1 MKKFKIENMHELYDE
16 RILKRGY
23 EYYNE
28 GRVKSASCY
37 NDNTRL
43 IKFKIQGT
51 EVYTSYIL
59 LDKSEKNV
67 LKMKCNCPYHN
78 NCKHTA
84 AALYYLKDGKDI
96 TIKVNEKKKN
106 QFQNDLDI
114 GLVFVLD
121 RHTITS
127 IDGFFDLLDRKVYE
141 IEEDLYKRK
150 TKVAA
155 DNLFYLL
162 EKLDLVNRSNPSFC
176 FDYDNDV
183 YITDNYDLNNIEEII
198 QNCIY
203 EIFLEDDKLLEKKL
217 VKYIKKR
224 SIWKHDISFFLDV
237 IQDKATK
244 EDQLLLLDMIA
255 NIKNVNI
262 KNYTRNYLN
271 YLEAKINLIVLN
283 NKDYLKI
290 AKRYVTHNSFIRD
303 LLIDYYID
311 NEMEEEAIKL
321 LKKDLNIISYNKLL
335 EIYSNDIK
343 NYNNT
348 LLEMYRKF
356 PSISLY
362 EEIVE
367 RKIKVNKNSLLKE
380 LLHDNLNYGEIEF
393 FIKNGFEDYMFD
405 YLKYNIND
413 LLRFSNLLK
422 EKYNEELKEIIIDRI
437 DDLMPTI
444 RFKNTY
450 DEVIRLLFKLSE
462 LNNGKKECKKI
473 VSNIKKSQPNNIT
486 LLRELLY
493 FQKTAY

>member
-1 MKKFKIENMHELYDE
+1 
-16 RILKRGY
+16 
-23 EYYNE
+23 
-28 GRVKSASCY
+28 
-37 NDNTRL
+37 
-43 IKFKIQGT
+43 
-51 EVYTSYIL
+51 
-59 LDKSEKNV
+59 
-67 LKMKCNCPYHN
+67 MKCNCPYHN

-237 IQDKATK
+237 
-244 EDQLLLLDMIA
+244 M
-255 NIKNVNI
+255 
-262 KNYTRNYLN
+262 
-271 YLEAKINLIVLN
+271 
-283 NKDYLKI
+283 
-290 AKRYVTHNSFIRD
+290 
-303 LLIDYYID
+303 
-311 NEMEEEAIKL
+311 
-321 LKKDLNIISYNKLL
+321 
-335 EIYSNDIK
+335 
-343 NYNNT
+343 
-348 LLEMYRKF
+348 
-356 PSISLY
+356 
-362 EEIVE
+362 
-367 RKIKVNKNSLLKE
+367 
-380 LLHDNLNYGEIEF
+380 
-393 FIKNGFEDYMFD
+393 
-405 YLKYNIND
+405 
-413 LLRFSNLLK
+413 
-422 EKYNEELKEIIIDRI
+422 
-437 DDLMPTI
+437 
-444 RFKNTY
+444 
-450 DEVIRLLFKLSE
+450 LF
-462 LNNGKKECKKI
+462 
-473 VSNIKKSQPNNIT
+473 
-486 LLRELLY
+486 
-493 FQKTAY
+493 A